1 MTERLLEKED
11 LNFKILILHALFQ
24 SASVRT
30 KKSLKGK
37 CIFSLVEKALRKM
50 FKQRKILT
58 VDLRDKGKCIDV
70 VITADEEK
78 TENSK

>member
-1 MTERLLEKED
+1 
-11 LNFKILILHALFQ
+11 
-24 SASVRT
+24 
-30 KKSLKGK
+30 
-37 CIFSLVEKALRKM
+37 M

-58 VDLRDKGKCIDV
+58 VDLRDKGKGIDV